1 MKRAQPICGYTLHV
15 QFVYASCMA
24 VSGESLRMPCEIIR
38 QIILAEFALFIRLA
52 QVINLKHWLKRL
64 ILQIF
69 LHFYQHLGKAEIKHH
84 TLYDTTRR
92 S

>member
-52 QVINLKHWLKRL
+52 QVISLKHWLKRL

-69 LHFYQHLGKAEIKHH
+69 LQDQHLDEAEIKHH

>member
-38 QIILAEFALFIRLA
+38 RNYISGICFVYTTSPGYQFEALAKE
-52 QVINLKHWLKRL
+52 VNSTNMY
-64 ILQIF
+64 
-69 LHFYQHLGKAEIKHH
+69 FYR
-84 TLYDTTRR
+84 TNT
-92 S
+92 

>member
-38 QIILAEFALFIRLA
+38 QIMLAKFAIC
-52 QVINLKHWLKRL
+52 
-64 ILQIF
+64 
-69 LHFYQHLGKAEIKHH
+69 
-84 TLYDTTRR
+84 LYD
-92 S
+92 

>member
-38 QIILAEFALFIRLA
+38 RNYISGICFVYTTSPGYQFEALA
-52 QVINLKHWLKRL
+52 KRL

-69 LHFYQHLGKAEIKHH
+69 LEDQHLSEAEIKHH